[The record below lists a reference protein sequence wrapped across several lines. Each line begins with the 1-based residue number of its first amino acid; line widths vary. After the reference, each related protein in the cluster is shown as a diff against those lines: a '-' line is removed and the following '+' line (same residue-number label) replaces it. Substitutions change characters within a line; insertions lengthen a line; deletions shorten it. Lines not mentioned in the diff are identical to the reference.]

1 MTIVFDQRRGKGFV
15 EMKERGKGSAMRP
28 AGHVMQ
34 RAPDV
39 AVSCEQLASRET
51 LILKRWARSGLADL
65 ISISRQIQIDARRRW
80 LVSHRIE
87 LLLSSTQKAKAVV
100 RPL

>member
-15 EMKERGKGSAMRP
+15 KVKDRGKESAMRP
-28 AGHVMQ
+28 AVHVMQ

-39 AVSCEQLASRET
+39 AVSCERLATCRET
-51 LILKRWARSGLADL
+51 LERWEGSGSTDL